1 MVEGSAT
8 VPLWTLPPR
17 PGAAV
22 TSMCFHNLPAAA
34 AAAAAAAAPAPNLVL
49 GRSDGSFE
57 VGGGGGGARVCFLV
71 FVCAWLC
78 AAFLMSCVCA
88 ASGIRLQRGGDPS
101 SHIPQRAGTDAALP
115 ARGQDVRAPAPSSPS
130 HHSHMYLLLLCVT
143 LLLLQV
149 GHRPRRVHLCNVQR
163 RHQLLLHSS
172 PHRERFQ

>member
-22 TSMCFHNLPAAA
+22 TSMCFQNVTSSAAA
-34 AAAAAAAAPAPNLVL
+34 GGAAAPNLVL

-57 VGGGGGGARVCFLV
+57 VGGGGGARVCFLV

-115 ARGQDVRAPAPSSPS
+115 ARGQDVRAPAPSPPS
-130 HHSHMYLLLLCVT
+130 HHWRMCLLLLCVT